1 MKLKLEDQYFQVL
14 LILPILLVNL
24 TAYAA
29 PKADLWK
36 YWQQSN
42 PQSSQSIDH
51 GAWQDFLSKYLHTS
65 SDGVNR
71 LDYRSVKS
79 EDKLVLK
86 QYIGELSNKLI
97 TKYHRDEQLP
107 YWINLYNALT
117 VDVVLDHYPVKSIR
131 KIKNGF
137 FSFGPWGK
145 KRLTIEEWELSLDD
159 IEHRILRPIW
169 KDPRIHYSVNCAS
182 IGCPNLRRRAFTRIS
197 ADQDLTD
204 AAMEYVN
211 HPRGASVVNG
221 RLTVSSIYKWFRSD
235 FGRNDQGII
244 EHLRRYAKPS
254 LVDDLKIITEI
265 DDVQYD
271 WALNDVTQNLNK

>member
-1 MKLKLEDQYFQVL
+1 MKLKLEDQYFQILFV
-14 LILPILLVNL
+14 LPILLVNL
-24 TAYAA
+24 TASAA
-29 PKADLWK
+29 PKADLWE
-36 YWQQSN
+36 YWRQSN
-42 PQSSQSIDH
+42 PQSPQSIDH
-51 GAWQDFLSKYLHTS
+51 GTWQDFLSKYLHTS

-117 VDVVLDHYPVKSIR
+117 VDIVLDHYPVKSIR

-137 FSFGPWGK
+137 LSFGPWGK
-145 KRLTIEEWELSLDD
+145 KRLIIEERELSLDD

-182 IGCPNLRRRAFTRIS
+182 IGCPNLRRGAFTRIS
-197 ADQDLTD
+197 VDKDLTN

-221 RLTVSSIYKWFRSD
+221 RLIVSSIYKWFRSD
-235 FGRNDQGII
+235 FGGNDREII
-244 EHLRRYAKPS
+244 EHLRQYAKLS
-254 LVDDLKIITEI
+254 LIGDLKTITEI
-265 DDVQYD
+265 DDDQYD
-271 WALNDVTQNLNK
+271 WTLNDVTPNQNK